1 MTRVFISHASDDSV
15 YRDALAS
22 HIEVLCTSGIITSW
36 HSGMIA
42 PGQDW
47 KEAVDRELEKADVVI
62 FLVSASFLASRSCQE
77 MELAPA
83 LERWKQM
90 RLRLLPVIVRA
101 CDWRASSIARLK
113 VLPAGGRPVA
123 TWPHQDEAW
132 AEVTR
137 TLRITTAWTNIGR
150 AFHRTAPD
158 QPQPLSTAPAAVI
171 PEHAA
176 PHASDLSRAHFPA
189 LASKADD
196 TAAHQ
201 RLYVLCGVR
210 GGFSSSGYTDLTG
223 EERLLEALRHVR
235 QPDEAVYPSLSVA
248 HHSPIP
254 SPKPIPAVVFLN
266 LGLPSGDLPDEI
278 QLVHSRLPHAIFI
291 LYASGEEYQECMKEG
306 PSSWTERFQH
316 YYLLRKS
323 SGSAFDIALR
333 RILDEAKQLAFRRC
347 GVTTNGET

>member
-1 MTRVFISHASDDSV
+1 MMRVFISHAPDDSM

-22 HIEVLCTSGIITSW
+22 HIEVLCASGIITSW

-42 PGQDW
+42 PGEDW
-47 KEAVDRELEKADVVI
+47 KEVVDRELEKTDLVI

-77 MELAPA
+77 TELAPA

-90 RLRLLPVIVRA
+90 RLRLMPVIVRA

-137 TLRITTAWTNIGR
+137 TLRITTAWTSMSR
-150 AFHRTAPD
+150 AFQRAAPD
-158 QPQPLSTAPAAVI
+158 QLQPLPAAPAAVI
-171 PEHAA
+171 PDHAA
-176 PHASDLSRAHFPA
+176 LHAPDLSRAHFPA
-189 LASKADD
+189 LASEADN
-196 TAAHQ
+196 TAAHR
-201 RLYVLCGVR
+201 RLHVLCGVR

-223 EERLLEALRHVR
+223 EERLLEALRRVC

-254 SPKPIPAVVFLN
+254 SPNPLPAVVFLN
-266 LGLPSGDLPDEI
+266 LGLPSGDLPNEM
-278 QLVHSRLPHAIFI
+278 QLVCSRLPCAIFI

-306 PSSWTERFQH
+306 PPSWTERFQH

-347 GVTTNGET
+347 GVTMNGGT